1 MVFIY
6 DGLEGSRSALLAEC
20 SQNKGV
26 EVSGQAMQNVLVQTE
41 QHSAANGTA
50 DKVCAGRTGHTP
62 YVPIWAIRTK
72 EMTLYLERAQRTI
85 PLLCRIK
92 EK

>member
-50 DKVCAGRTGHTP
+50 DKVCAGPTGHNLCSDLGN
-62 YVPIWAIRTK
+62 RTK

-85 PLLCRIK
+85 PLLC
-92 EK
+92 